1 MRYAIKHAYGISEDE
16 YQGTIFEPLFGM
28 GQQGT
33 GSSPA
38 IWLGLVVILL
48 NTFVRMAAEYHIT
61 GFEFND
67 PWDEIAATWNVGA
80 FVDDT
85 NQGVTDSK
93 GTQSNAGL
101 VETLYQGGQ
110 IWENLLHFSCGV
122 LNLSKFVWSF
132 QFWEWHK
139 GRPRLQKM
147 SEDDPHLAMTSDSS
161 PEHILI
167 CQVDNDSAPKEL
179 GVYKEDTNLYKNC
192 ILCTEFKSPP
202 NLVRD
207 KEIYYTW
214 TGSILTC
221 AGLAC
226 DLTVQLMEHEGED
239 Q

>member
-1 MRYAIKHAYGISEDE
+1 MG
-16 YQGTIFEPLFGM
+16 EPTTFLLWRSQFVEVCLVI
-28 GQQGT
+28 
-33 GSSPA
+33 PV
-38 IWLGLVVILL
+38 LGVAQ
-48 NTFVRMAAEYHIT
+48 R
-61 GFEFND
+61 
-67 PWDEIAATWNVGA
+67 P
-80 FVDDT
+80 
-85 NQGVTDSK
+85 
-93 GTQSNAGL
+93 
-101 VETLYQGGQ
+101 
-110 IWENLLHFSCGV
+110 
-122 LNLSKFVWSF
+122 
-132 QFWEWHK
+132 
-139 GRPRLQKM
+139 PRLQKM
-147 SEDDPHLAMTSDSS
+147 SKDDPHLAMTSDSS